1 MKDDEFITEEK
12 MIDENKIE
20 LFWKSEEYSK
30 KLEFD
35 NLKCIGCGICDLIC
49 PTKAIEMGPIP
60 SVVSGIFE
68 APFQIF
74 TLDKCVFCGLCGAL
88 CLSKAITFTF
98 NETPVTELND
108 YIKLSNQYD
117 CENHKLILT
126 DELTKTKNLKSPIEG
141 ELSFHHMEK
150 CDPVGCVVCYKI
162 CPTDA
167 LYSPKK
173 SAEKI
178 ILKEELC
185 IYCGACEVTCPES
198 LIRVKRTKVN
208 TVNGEKGPWDQSW
221 LEAVEKITGIEF
233 PEKKIKDIPKSI
245 EEIKK
250 IITEEKAIPK
260 ISKESE
266 VIIKERLEKI
276 HGELGKI
283 KTRFYLE
290 GKAKKK
296 VELDIK

>member
-20 LFWKSEEYSK
+20 LIWKSTDYVKELKY
-30 KLEFD
+30 D

-74 TLDKCVFCGLCGAL
+74 TLDKCIFCGLCAAL

-98 NETPVTELND
+98 NGKSVMELDD
-108 YIKLSNQYD
+108 YLKLSKQYD
-117 CENHKLILT
+117 CENHKITLT
-126 DELTKTKNLKSPIEG
+126 DELKKIKNLKSPIEG
-141 ELSFHHMEK
+141 ELSFHNMEK

-173 SAEKI
+173 STEKI

-198 LIRVKRTKVN
+198 LIKVKRDKVH
-208 TVNGEKGPWDQSW
+208 TTGGEKAPWEQSW
-221 LEAVEKITGIEF
+221 LEAIEKITGIEF
-233 PEKKIKDIPKSI
+233 PEKIIKDIPKAI
-245 EEIKK
+245 EEITKK
-250 IITEEKAIPK
+250 ITEEKAIPK
-260 ISKESE
+260 ISEESE
-266 VIIKERLEKI
+266 ALIKNRLDKI
-276 HGELGKI
+276 HGELSKI

-296 VELDIK
+296 VEFSFK